1 MPDGCGRSVMGSDV
15 PDDEPRIVD
24 KIGDRGAAEGRARL
38 APAAPAK
45 VERVGGKPAAGEEGE
60 PVVPDG
66 RVGEITVDE
75 QHRRTRDSFR
85 PCMQHSDSLELQSL
99 DHRPRRDNFLAGG
112 NTPSDM
118 TLPPLEPTMQ
128 PYSRHI
134 LVSVGGFCSP
144 DRRGAELYRLL
155 PSLLQ
160 REGLLFGPNRV
171 KRGETPCLGVCT
183 GGPIVVVYPEGV
195 WYGGVTPALLERIV
209 VEHLGRGRV
218 VREAVFHR
226 LTPP

>member
-1 MPDGCGRSVMGSDV
+1 
-15 PDDEPRIVD
+15 
-24 KIGDRGAAEGRARL
+24 
-38 APAAPAK
+38 
-45 VERVGGKPAAGEEGE
+45 
-60 PVVPDG
+60 
-66 RVGEITVDE
+66 
-75 QHRRTRDSFR
+75 
-85 PCMQHSDSLELQSL
+85 
-99 DHRPRRDNFLAGG
+99 
-112 NTPSDM
+112 M
-118 TLPPLEPTMQ
+118 TLPPLEPAMQ

-134 LVSVGGFCSP
+134 LVCVGGFCSP

-218 VREAVFHR
+218 VREAVFYR
-226 LTPP
+226 LAP